1 VWDYEER
8 VEQSF
13 HDQGFHTNFLHES
26 RWTDDDVLC
35 TRVTRLKVPGSGE
48 DANVVQYEV
57 TLRRGASDPKVLV
70 DLLRRCKSVQ
80 EGSVGGNWRIHAW
93 YRGEEGGWTA
103 DAGNDGERYQTFG
116 GFCES
121 IGLHAT
127 PEQRNRIKQDRS
139 RRMRRNHKELGMIQA
154 LEELKTFLETDYIRL
169 GHPEDEDVIAL
180 KQAID
185 EVVAARHNDV
195 WNDAVQT
202 ALWVIESAINE
213 NETGWRR
220 FVLGDQGWLR
230 AVLGDH
236 DDASFERARE
246 LCIHIL
252 TFLHT
257 QDNQNR
263 KAGGGSVS
271 FEDTQTPKKPDEFCD
286 GMDAQDKGRC
296 GCILTARWK
305 SSAKHVRHIIRR
317 CMKLPL
323 HEQGIQRL
331 LGKIGLAARHDMC
344 TGKWEL
350 AGPVYACYLETRKAK
365 HDTGSLMRLC
375 QALWPYTKHG
385 LRLDAETCALF
396 TTKYVLYY
404 AVFRTIVSEA
414 RQFVETYPLPETAG
428 TAGAAEEAPPVA
440 VVRPHVIVI
449 RFTHMS
455 TQMLLGGMKELM

>member
-1 VWDYEER
+1 
-8 VEQSF
+8 
-13 HDQGFHTNFLHES
+13 
-26 RWTDDDVLC
+26 
-35 TRVTRLKVPGSGE
+35 
-48 DANVVQYEV
+48 
-57 TLRRGASDPKVLV
+57 
-70 DLLRRCKSVQ
+70 
-80 EGSVGGNWRIHAW
+80 
-93 YRGEEGGWTA
+93 
-103 DAGNDGERYQTFG
+103 
-116 GFCES
+116 
-121 IGLHAT
+121 
-127 PEQRNRIKQDRS
+127 
-139 RRMRRNHKELGMIQA
+139 MIQA
-154 LEELKTFLETDYIRL
+154 LKESKTDMIQAVKEMDMMQAMQELKTFLETDYIRL

-180 KQAID
+180 KQAIE
-185 EVVAARHNDV
+185 EVVAARKQGV

-246 LCIHIL
+246 LCIYIL

-263 KAGGGSVS
+263 KGGGGSVS
-271 FEDTQTPKKPDEFCD
+271 FEDTQIPKRPDQFCD

-296 GCILTARWK
+296 GCILTAQWK

-323 HEQGIQRL
+323 HEEGIQRL
-331 LGKIGLAARHDMC
+331 LGKIGLAARKDRD
-344 TGKWEL
+344 TGWWGL

-404 AVFRTIVSEA
+404 AVFRTIVSEV
-414 RQFVETYPLPETAG
+414 RQFVETYPLLDAPATAG
-428 TAGAAEEAPPVA
+428 AAGAAEEAPPVGA
-440 VVRPHVIVI
+440 VRPHVIVI

>member
-1 VWDYEER
+1 

-26 RWTDDDVLC
+26 RWTDDDVLY

-93 YRGEEGGWTA
+93 YRKEEGGRTGWTA
-103 DAGNDGERYQTFG
+103 DAGNDGEAYYQTFG

-139 RRMRRNHKELGMIQA
+139 RRMRRSHKEMDMIQA

-185 EVVAARHNDV
+185 EVVAARQNDV

-271 FEDTQTPKKPDEFCD
+271 FEDTPKQPDQFCD

-296 GCILTARWK
+296 GCILTAQWK

-323 HEQGIQRL
+323 HEEGIQRL
-331 LGKIGLAARHDMC
+331 LGKIGLAARKDRD
-344 TGKWEL
+344 TGRWEL

-404 AVFRTIVSEA
+404 AVFRTIVSEV
-414 RQFVETYPLPETAG
+414 RQFVETYPLPEAAG
-428 TAGAAEEAPPVA
+428 AAGAAEEAPPVGT
-440 VVRPHVIVI
+440 VRPHVIVI